1 MMNKLINYLIL
12 ACLAFS
18 LFSCQE
24 AILGENQKNDPIN
37 NFELLWTELDEH
49 YSLFGVRNHN
59 WDSIYNEFRPRITA
73 EMSDDSLWSEMTSM
87 LEYLD
92 DTHTSIYDPW
102 NKIEFVSGSTLNDEA
117 EELFSLELI
126 QSKYVENYTNLGDE
140 TEFAHAKIKGKNI
153 GYMYLNVMG
162 VAEPEFIDDV
172 LEAIR
177 DQDALILDIRNN
189 SGGSDVFAA
198 RVASAF
204 ADKEELIYTVQAKT
218 GPAHDDFE
226 EKRPFNSMIIGDSY
240 LKPVI
245 VLTDRYTV
253 SAAEIF
259 LLHMNSFDHVTQI
272 GDSTSG
278 DFSDVGSGKFLP
290 NGWFY
295 QYSIMKFLLPDGTS
309 LDGVG
314 HLPDVYVKNTLEDLE
329 NQTDKV
335 MEKAFEYLFEE
346 YGIN

>member
-1 MMNKLINYLIL
+1 MKIFINYLLI
-12 ACLAFS
+12 ACLAVS

-24 AILGENQKNDPIN
+24 LILGEKETDDPEN
-37 NFELLWTELDEH
+37 NFELLWNELDQH

-59 WDSIYNEFRPRITA
+59 WDSIYTEFRPRITE
-73 EMSDDSLWSEMTSM
+73 EMSNDSLWSEITAMID
-87 LEYLD
+87 YLD

-102 NKIEFVSGSTLNDEA
+102 NKIEFVSGNTLNEEA
-117 EELFSLELI
+117 EELFSLELV
-126 QSKYVENYTNLGDE
+126 QAKYVEDYTNLGDE
-140 TEFAHAKIKGKNI
+140 TQFAHAKVKEKNI
-153 GYMYLNVMG
+153 GYIHINAMSE
-162 VAEPEFIDDV
+162 ADPESIDEA
-172 LEAIR
+172 LEELK
-177 DQDALILDIRNN
+177 DKDALILDIRNN
-189 SGGSDVFAA
+189 SGGDDLFST
-198 RVASAF
+198 RVAGAF

-218 GPAHDDFE
+218 GPEHDDFE
-226 EKRPFNSMIIGDSY
+226 EKRSFYSNVLGDSY
-240 LKPVI
+240 LKPVV

-314 HLPDVYVKNTLEDLE
+314 HIPDVYVKNTLQDLE
-329 NQTDKV
+329 NDTDKV